1 MGWVAKIKNFSKNRF
16 ASLVRTCLYLVT
28 TFEVVTKYRQVRT
41 STDSTDKSL
50 QGIFYRCQICKIS
63 NQSRFSRF
71 NFCGCHPVVACLQ
84 WIGAAVQIA

>member
-41 STDSTDKSL
+41 VRTSTDKYGQVRTVRTRAYKAS
-50 QGIFYRCQICKIS
+50 FT
-63 NQSRFSRF
+63 
-71 NFCGCHPVVACLQ
+71 
-84 WIGAAVQIA
+84 AAKSVK

>member
-41 STDSTDKSL
+41 VRTRTDKYRQVRTSTDKYGQVRTVRTRAYKAS
-50 QGIFYRCQICKIS
+50 FT
-63 NQSRFSRF
+63 
-71 NFCGCHPVVACLQ
+71 
-84 WIGAAVQIA
+84 AAKSVK